1 MKIWIA
7 VAGLVTVLG
16 CGEVSAMTGNELLQS
31 CKNAASENPTK
42 NASFTAGFCLGSMQ
56 SIGDLLTFVNAGLK
70 PEARVCLP
78 ATVTNGQA
86 SRVVVKYLQDNPEKL
101 HLNGTALVVMAIQKA
116 FPCK

>member
-1 MKIWIA
+1 MKTWTV
-7 VAGLVTVLG
+7 VAGLVMTLG
-16 CGEVSAMTGNELLQS
+16 GGNAVAMTGNELLES
-31 CKNAASENPTK
+31 CKNAASESSTK
-42 NASFTAGFCLGSMQ
+42 NSSFSAGFCLGSMQ
-56 SIGDLLTFVNAGLK
+56 SVGDLLTFVNAGLET
-70 PEARVCLP
+70 EARICLP

>member
-1 MKIWIA
+1 LKIWTAI
-7 VAGLVTVLG
+7 AGLVTILG
-16 CGEVSAMTGNELLQS
+16 CGNAVAMTGNELLDS
-31 CKNAASENPTK
+31 CKNAASDNPTK
-42 NASFTAGFCLGSMQ
+42 NTSFTAGFCLGSMQ

-70 PEARVCLP
+70 TEARVCLP

-101 HLNGTALVVMAIQKA
+101 HLNGTALVIMAIQKA